1 MVCLDSDILINYLRR
16 EQRAIN
22 LFKKS
27 QEEGKQLCTT
37 SINSFELIKGIPR
50 SSKVDKQKVLDFL
63 SNFKIYEFD
72 FEVSRI
78 AAEIFENLKSNGQMI
93 DLTDIMIASTVIK
106 NGETLATLNLS
117 HFNRINNLQIENNFT

>member
-27 QEEGKQLCTT
+27 REEGKQLCTT

>member
-27 QEEGKQLCTT
+27 REEGKQLCTT

-63 SNFKIYEFD
+63 ILRFTSSI
-72 FEVSRI
+72 
-78 AAEIFENLKSNGQMI
+78 LKF
-93 DLTDIMIASTVIK
+93 LK
-106 NGETLATLNLS
+106 
-117 HFNRINNLQIENNFT
+117 

>member
-72 FEVSRI
+72 FEVSKI
-78 AAEIFENLKSNGQMI
+78 AAEIFENLKSDGQII
-93 DLTDIMIASTVIK
+93 DLADIMIASTVIK